1 MPCSWQ
7 DAWGAAAILDRAAG
21 FRKASE
27 TAVDF
32 AAPRLQPQMGAA
44 QPEPLRVLLAAR
56 EAHRMQG
63 TGDRLIVNQAEL
75 VAACGFEVR
84 RRRFEWCPYVVDDN
98 SLHPD
103 AFHALFF
110 SAVLADRDPP
120 LLRASDRGDASAR
133 KKGRSGPR

>member
-44 QPEPLRVLLAAR
+44 QPEPLRVLLASAVVSV
-56 EAHRMQG
+56 AHSLAPPRAG
-63 TGDRLIVNQAEL
+63 AATIGGLTL
-75 VAACGFEVR
+75 VPQEPRGAACLDGSAPGY
-84 RRRFEWCPYVVDDN
+84 WVDMVQEAKHGVW
-98 SLHPD
+98 LKLG
-103 AFHALFF
+103 AAQ
-110 SAVLADRDPP
+110 
-120 LLRASDRGDASAR
+120 
-133 KKGRSGPR
+133 